1 MSDCLTIKCMILLT
15 AISITAYS
23 GIILNRV
30 NKIGVY
36 SFKQEVEMVRIQE
49 QIAEN
54 LKKQEANMV
63 TLQEEIQMLKQM
75 IAENTQVDTNSI
87 TDETVIE
94 LLEREQIDS
103 E

>member
-1 MSDCLTIKCMILLT
+1 MSDYLDIKCMILIT

-75 IAENTQVDTNSI
+75 IAENTQVDKNSI
-87 TDETVIE
+87 PDSTIIE
-94 LLEREQIDS
+94 LLKREQLDS

>member
-1 MSDCLTIKCMILLT
+1 MSDYLDIKCMILIT

-36 SFKQEVEMVRIQE
+36 SFKQEVEMVRI
-49 QIAEN
+49 
-54 LKKQEANMV
+54 
-63 TLQEEIQMLKQM
+63 QEEIQMLKQM

>member
-1 MSDCLTIKCMILLT
+1 MSDCLTVKCMLLIT

-30 NKIGVY
+30 NKIGDY
-36 SFKQEVEMVRIQE
+36 SFKQEVEMVRLSE
-49 QIAEN
+49 Q
-54 LKKQEANMV
+54 
-63 TLQEEIQMLKQM
+63 IQMLKQM

>member
-1 MSDCLTIKCMILLT
+1 MSDCLTIKCMILIT

-49 QIAEN
+49 
-54 LKKQEANMV
+54 
-63 TLQEEIQMLKQM
+63 EIQMLKQM
-75 IAENTQVDTNSI
+75 IAENTQVDKNSI
-87 TDETVIE
+87 PDSTIIE
-94 LLEREQIDS
+94 LLKREQIDS